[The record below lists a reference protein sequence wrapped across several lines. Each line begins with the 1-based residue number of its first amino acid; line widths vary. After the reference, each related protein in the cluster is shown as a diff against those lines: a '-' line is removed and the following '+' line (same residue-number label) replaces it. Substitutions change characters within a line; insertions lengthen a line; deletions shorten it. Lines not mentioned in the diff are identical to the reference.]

1 MGNHVE
7 ITVAGSNPAAA
18 TMINLQQESFIIHWI
33 RLAAEA
39 LTDNTH
45 FICNDSK
52 LTKQLSHERQTFLML
67 ELISKEPR
75 PFVEY
80 LENGRTRLRRAEVV
94 GDGTKKS
101 PYKAQWRNDYYK
113 L

>member
-1 MGNHVE
+1 MEQAIV
-7 ITVAGSNPAAA
+7 
-18 TMINLQQESFIIHWI
+18 NLHEEAFVVHWI
-33 RLAAEA
+33 RQAAEA
-39 LTDNTH
+39 LTNNTH
-45 FICNDSK
+45 FICNDLK
-52 LTKQLSHERQTFLML
+52 LAKRLSHERQTFLML

-80 LENGRTRLRRAEVV
+80 LESGMTRLRRAEVV

-101 PYKAQWRNDYYK
+101 HYRAQWRNDYYK

>member
-1 MGNHVE
+1 
-7 ITVAGSNPAAA
+7 
-18 TMINLQQESFIIHWI
+18 MINLHDEAQVIHWV

-39 LTDNTH
+39 LVSRTH
-45 FICNDSK
+45 FICNDLK
-52 LTKQLSHERQTFLML
+52 LQKRLSHERQTFLML
-67 ELISKEPR
+67 ELISREPR

-80 LENGRTRLRRAEVV
+80 LESGLTHLRRAEVV

-101 PYKAQWRNDYYK
+101 PYKAVWRNDYYK